1 MLSRIGTCYNPC
13 SNISE
18 DELNEKSDYL
28 AGHVNCEL
36 HMSNQEKTKACTRR
50 SAASWV
56 RYFQVRSYV
65 DQVSR
70 AA

>member
-28 AGHVNCEL
+28 AGHVNSEL
-36 HMSNQEKTKACTRR
+36 HIVQSGKNKGMYTSVSCKLGEILSSPILCR
-50 SAASWV
+50 SGK
-56 RYFQVRSYV
+56 
-65 DQVSR
+65 
-70 AA
+70 